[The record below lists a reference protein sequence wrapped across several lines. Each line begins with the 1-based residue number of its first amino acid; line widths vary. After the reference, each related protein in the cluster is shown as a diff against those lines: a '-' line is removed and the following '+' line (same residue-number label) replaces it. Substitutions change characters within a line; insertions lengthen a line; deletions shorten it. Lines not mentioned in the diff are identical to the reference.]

1 MPLPSSNSESSRQSH
16 TTQELVPAKLDRATP
31 DLPPTAPGHPE
42 DHAVDSSPSTAE
54 GGSYSTDNRLL
65 TTDNSPSTSGGSSY
79 GQILRSSSIIGGAT
93 GINYIIGL
101 IRTKVVAVLL
111 GPSGVGLVGMYV
123 SITGLVSVIAQLGI
137 DQSGVREV
145 AEANGSEVPERVARV
160 VKTLRRVC
168 WLTGILGWILT
179 VALAWPL
186 SLWTFGSAERMWSVA
201 ILGVTVLIGAVT
213 GGQTALLQGMR
224 RIGDLARIQ
233 VLSAIV
239 TTFIA
244 IGLYAWLGDQGIIP
258 VIILTTLVQLGFSW
272 YFSRRVQI
280 TKVPQAWTETAAT
293 AKRLVGL
300 GSAFMYGALLAA
312 IVGVAI
318 RSLIVRDLGLDA
330 NGIYQAAWGL
340 SGMFAG
346 FILGAMG
353 TDFYPRLTAVA
364 HDNVQV
370 NRLVNEQT
378 EIGILLAL
386 PGLLGTLACA
396 PWLMRIFYSKKFLLG
411 AELLPWFVC
420 GVFVQVII
428 TGAGY
433 IQRAKGATRWIIVG
447 QTEANFLFLMLCYT
461 FIPKFGLPGVAY
473 AWVLQMLIHGTVVFL
488 IGKHLS
494 GFLWTRSVFS
504 LSAVALLLILAGFM
518 AQYAPGRLLPLLIGG
533 FITSIG
539 TIISLR
545 GVTARLGKN
554 HRLTRAAFRVPG
566 VAMLCS
572 L

>member
-1 MPLPSSNSESSRQSH
+1 MKRAYTDKKPTDSTGKGSH
-16 TTQELVPAKLDRATP
+16 SLGDNNATIEN
-31 DLPPTAPGHPE
+31 PE
-42 DHAVDSSPSTAE
+42 TCPQKAST
-54 GGSYSTDNRLL
+54 GNTYH
-65 TTDNSPSTSGGSSY
+65 
-79 GQILRSSSIIGGAT
+79 QILRSSSIIGGAT
-93 GINYIIGL
+93 GINYVIGMV
-101 IRTKVVAVLL
+101 RTKAVAVLL
-111 GPSGVGLVGMYV
+111 GPSGVGLVGLYV
-123 SITGLVSVIAQLGI
+123 SITGLVSTIAQLGI

-145 AEANGSEVPERVARV
+145 AEASGTGDPERVARV

-168 WLTGILGWILT
+168 WLTGILGWLLT

-186 SLWTFGSAERMWSVA
+186 SQWTFGSTERMWAVA
-201 ILGVTVLIGAVT
+201 VLGITVLIGAVT

-244 IGLYAWLGDQGIIP
+244 IGLYAWLGEKGIIP
-258 VIILTTLVQLGFSW
+258 VLIFTILVQLGVSW
-272 YFSRRVQI
+272 YFSRRIQI
-280 TKVPQAWTETAAT
+280 PKVPQSWLETAAN

-364 HDNVQV
+364 HDNEKV
-370 NRLVNEQT
+370 NQMVNEQT

-386 PGLLGTLACA
+386 PGLLGTLAFA
-396 PWLMRIFYSKKFLLG
+396 PWLMHLFYSEKFLHG
-411 AELLPWFVC
+411 AALLPWFVI
-420 GVFVQVII
+420 GVFGQVII
-428 TGAGY
+428 FPLGY
-433 IQRAKGATRWIIVG
+433 IQRAKGAIRWIYIG
-447 QTEANFLFLMLCYT
+447 QTEANAVNVLLC
-461 FIPKFGLPGVAY
+461 FILTKKYGIIGIGYAY
-473 AWVLQMLIHGTVVFL
+473 LAHIIIHGIVVFAISAQLSKFRWSKSVKYSIVITGSL
-488 IGKHLS
+488 ITIGLS
-494 GFLWTRSVFS
+494 LNAILWKPAYYLLVTLLVFVGF
-504 LSAVALLLILAGFM
+504 
-518 AQYAPGRLLPLLIGG
+518 
-533 FITSIG
+533 
-539 TIISLR
+539 IISLR
-545 GVTARLGKN
+545 GIAQKLNSN
-554 HRLTRAAFRVPG
+554 HRFVKALKKTRSLRI
-566 VAMLCS
+566 LCG